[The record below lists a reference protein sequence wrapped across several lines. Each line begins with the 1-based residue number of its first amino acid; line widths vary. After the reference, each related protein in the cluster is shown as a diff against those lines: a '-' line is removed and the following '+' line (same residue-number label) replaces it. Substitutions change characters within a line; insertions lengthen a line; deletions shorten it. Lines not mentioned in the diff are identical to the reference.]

1 MPLTT
6 VDIPK
11 ELMDFLDGLVAR
23 GLRHSRKEVI
33 LEALSYYKALDMVS
47 WRPPV
52 YQLGGSRVV
61 IIDSECLSELARVAE
76 GSGAE
81 GAERLREVGRKVGR
95 ALRDRLI
102 ASGLLERA
110 DLEDP
115 GGVFELLKALGWGLF
130 KTSGDGRRVVAVQLA
145 VPPPLLHGYLE
156 GLLGVELRAEQTGA
170 KDVAIFTV
178 VEVVRAE
185 VREAQASTQENL

>member
-1 MPLTT
+1 LQIPLST
-6 VDIPK
+6 VSG
-11 ELMDFLDGLVAR
+11 ET
-23 GLRHSRKEVI
+23 
-33 LEALSYYKALDMVS
+33 
-47 WRPPV
+47 PPV

-61 IIDSECLSELARVAE
+61 VIDSECLSELARAAE
-76 GSGAE
+76 GS
-81 GAERLREVGRKVGR
+81 GAERLREVGRKAGR

-115 GGVFELLKALGWGLF
+115 SGVFEFLKALGWGLLR
-130 KTSGDGRRVVAVQLA
+130 TSGDGRKVVAVQLA

-156 GLLGVELRAEQTGA
+156 GLLSVELRAEQTCA

-178 VEVVRAE
+178 VEEVRAE
-185 VREAQASTQENL
+185 ASKAQGPLL

>member
-11 ELMDFLDGLVAR
+11 ELMDFLDDLVAR
-23 GLRHSRKEVI
+23 GVRHSRKEVI

-47 WRPPV
+47 WRPPI

-61 IIDSECLSELARVAE
+61 IIDSECLSELARAAE
-76 GSGAE
+76 GP

-115 GGVFELLKALGWGLF
+115 GGVFEFLKALGWGLF

-156 GLLGVELRAEQTGA
+156 GLLGVELRAEQTSA

-178 VEVVRAE
+178 VEEVRAE
-185 VREAQASTQENL
+185 ASKAQASTQENL

>member
-1 MPLTT
+1 
-6 VDIPK
+6 
-11 ELMDFLDGLVAR
+11 LMDFLDGLVAR
-23 GLRHSRKEVI
+23 GVRHSRKEVI

-61 IIDSECLSELARVAE
+61 IIDSECLSELARAAE
-76 GSGAE
+76 GSAE

-110 DLEDP
+110 GLENP
-115 GGVFELLKALGWGLF
+115 SGVFEFLKALGWGLLR
-130 KTSGDGRRVVAVQLA
+130 TSGDGRRVVAVQLA

-156 GLLGVELRAEQTGA
+156 GLLGAELRAEQTSA

-178 VEVVRAE
+178 VEEVRAE
-185 VREAQASTQENL
+185 ASKAQGPLL